1 MDITEAVK
9 LAKSHIDA
17 HPDFAG
23 MSPRRL
29 EEAELGED
37 TNNWLVTISI
47 VRQGGHEGHG
57 SHEQNR
63 QGEHAK
69 VRPPMSAPAAASL
82 DILLR

>member
-63 QGEHAK
+63 QVSMPKCGHLC
-69 VRPPMSAPAAASL
+69 RHQRRHPSIFS
-82 DILLR
+82 